1 MIFSTKSVA
10 HLSHYNSLN
19 TLEYE
24 LFRNDQSIG
33 FHNYKFEKIDSIL
46 KVESII
52 NFSISKLGVNLYSY
66 SGNTQESYKTDQ
78 LIKFSSNT
86 NQNKKIKNTKIL
98 LNKNKNELIISGS
111 ENQLTAPIEYSVGTW
126 WNHKIIKSKA
136 QISAVSGRII
146 EQKVTFLGKEKLN
159 LYGKTYNALRFNFA
173 SSDSSLPD
181 KKKLNTDVW
190 YDEETKL
197 WLKAAFNKTGYWEYR
212 LKTYN

>member
-146 EQKVTFLGKEKLN
+146 EQKVTFLGK
-159 LYGKTYNALRFNFA
+159 
-173 SSDSSLPD
+173 
-181 KKKLNTDVW
+181 KKK
-190 YDEETKL
+190 
-197 WLKAAFNKTGYWEYR
+197 
-212 LKTYN
+212 